1 MAEPLFSLRDVTR
14 HSLIRKER
22 VQCFTRNLQF
32 NWVSSSWIEPFNAIL
47 NQDHNLNPFLISLST
62 QSLRRNESFHLGNLH
77 NNWASLFGSSLFE
90 SSLHFLSLNK
100 QTSDLSFTFPHAS
113 CCLSRRQCSHSPF
126 SLRTCGINLNIH
138 PNIVLLAFLTFF
150 LLRVHRFRFH
160 VRRN

>member
-1 MAEPLFSLRDVTR
+1 MSGVTESSSRLPQRLGIAPFQLRDITR
-14 HSLIRKER
+14 HFSIRKEQ

-113 CCLSRRQCSHSPF
+113 CCCQEDSARIHLSRFAR
-126 SLRTCGINLNIH
+126 
-138 PNIVLLAFLTFF
+138 AA
-150 LLRVHRFRFH
+150 
-160 VRRN
+160 